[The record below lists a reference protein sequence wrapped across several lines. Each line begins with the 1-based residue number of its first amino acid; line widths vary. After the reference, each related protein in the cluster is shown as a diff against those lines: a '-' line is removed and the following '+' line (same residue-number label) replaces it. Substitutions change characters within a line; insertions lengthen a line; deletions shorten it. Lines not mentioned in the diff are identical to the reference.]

1 MHHTRVQS
9 GCLEA
14 MTAMLRKPFE
24 TVKVLASEPLLV
36 KETRGHRRAF
46 PKEGTT
52 VFQISDSD
60 VPVDSSHS
68 FIFSFHRPLPGISHG
83 LGVVSP

>member
-1 MHHTRVQS
+1 MPHSFAVRVLGGDDS
-9 GCLEA
+9 HAE
-14 MTAMLRKPFE
+14 KPFE

-68 FIFSFHRPLPGISHG
+68 FTFSFHRPLPGISHG